1 MTLTPKT
8 IQIYLPG
15 GDPRGILVAEVTTR
29 IVQVTQHGGGGPA
42 GPHGQWLA
50 GVENARGADAG

>member
-15 GDPRGILVAEVTTR
+15 GDPRGILVAGVTTR

-50 GVENARGADAG
+50 GVEDA

>member
-1 MTLTPKT
+1 MTLAPKNV
-8 IQIYLPG
+8 QIYLPD
-15 GDPRGILVAEVTTR
+15 GDPRGIRVAEVTTR

-50 GVENARGADAG
+50 GVEDA